1 MFKKKLLKNKKRGL
15 ITSEAIVTECLPNNI
30 CRVKIN
36 GTENF
41 STCYLSGN
49 MVRNHISLMVDDIV
63 IIEYSIYNYEKC
75 RVIFRK

>member
-15 ITSEAIVTECLPNNI
+15 ITTEATVTECLPNSV
-30 CRVKIN
+30 CRVKIKDT
-36 GTENF
+36 GNF

-49 MVRNHISLMVDDIV
+49 MVRNHISLIVDDTV
-63 IIEYSIYNYEKC
+63 IIEHSVYDSEKC